1 MNLKIIAVGTV
12 KEKYIKVGIDE
23 YKKRIRGYGSLEVIE
38 VKEESFKEPLSS
50 KELEQVMEKEGKRIL
65 EQVPQ
70 RSFVIALDRLGESL
84 GSIELAQKFQ
94 DIALQGTNQ
103 VVFIIGGALGL
114 WREVLNR
121 SDLVVSF
128 SKMTFPHQLIRLIL
142 TEQIY
147 RALTIIRGEKYHK

>member
-1 MNLKIIAVGTV
+1 M
-12 KEKYIKVGIDE
+12 
-23 YKKRIRGYGSLEVIE
+23 
-38 VKEESFKEPLSS
+38 
-50 KELEQVMEKEGKRIL
+50 
-65 EQVPQ
+65 
-70 RSFVIALDRLGESL
+70 GESL